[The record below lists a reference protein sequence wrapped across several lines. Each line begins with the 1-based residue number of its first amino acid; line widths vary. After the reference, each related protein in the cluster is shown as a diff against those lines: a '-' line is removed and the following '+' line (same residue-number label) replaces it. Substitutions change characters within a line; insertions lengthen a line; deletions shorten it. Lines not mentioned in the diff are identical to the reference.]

1 MHPRFFGE
9 SRDIAKRQ
17 IMRWLAPTSE
27 PWAAHPM
34 WFNQRPTPPCD
45 RAFLD
50 QYAAALNVHIVD
62 HESPDQNAFLE
73 AAVACIDHLLLDP
86 DTGLGN
92 KSNCDRTNRDH
103 VTHVTFDQLIQIV
116 QSQKRHDKL
125 TLVYD
130 QGYSRILDVLGVRE
144 ETRKKL
150 NRLRQS
156 SVHAISYMA
165 EPKWGVCFIWAS
177 KDCDVITQA
186 TQRMQAKSRFPY
198 CRFVDDGCGHVNN
211 DR

>member
-9 SRDIAKRQ
+9 SRDITKRQ
-17 IMRWLAPTSE
+17 IMRWLAPTNE

-34 WFNQRPTPPCD
+34 WFDQRPNPPCD

-50 QYAAALNVHIVD
+50 RYAAALRVHIVD
-62 HESPDQNAFLE
+62 GESPDENAFLQ
-73 AAVACIDHLLLDP
+73 ATVTCRDHLLLDP
-86 DTGLGN
+86 DTGLGD
-92 KSNCDRTNRDH
+92 KSNCDRKNRDH
-103 VTHVTFDQLIQIV
+103 VTHVTFDQFIRIV
-116 QSQKRHDKL
+116 KSKKRQDKL

-130 QGYSRILDVLGVRE
+130 QGYSRTLDVCE
-144 ETRKKL
+144 ATRTKL
-150 NRLRQS
+150 NCLRQS
-156 SVHAISYMA
+156 SVHAIAYMA

-177 KDCDVITQA
+177 KDCDVITQT

-198 CRFVDDGCGHVNN
+198 CRFIDDGCGHVNN